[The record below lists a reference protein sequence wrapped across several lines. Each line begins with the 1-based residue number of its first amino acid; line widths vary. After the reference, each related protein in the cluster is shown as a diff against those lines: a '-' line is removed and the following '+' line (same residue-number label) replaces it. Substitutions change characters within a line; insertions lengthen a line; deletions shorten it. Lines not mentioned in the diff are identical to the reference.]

1 VAAADADPSEVCEH
15 LRYGSGLHCP
25 EHTSPMAKP
34 VAGGEGGC
42 YNKLSQARSM
52 LLPPSPACAMTVQ
65 PPNPLPFMEARHLLL
80 CFTAD

>member
-1 VAAADADPSEVCEH
+1 
-15 LRYGSGLHCP
+15 
-25 EHTSPMAKP
+25 MAKP